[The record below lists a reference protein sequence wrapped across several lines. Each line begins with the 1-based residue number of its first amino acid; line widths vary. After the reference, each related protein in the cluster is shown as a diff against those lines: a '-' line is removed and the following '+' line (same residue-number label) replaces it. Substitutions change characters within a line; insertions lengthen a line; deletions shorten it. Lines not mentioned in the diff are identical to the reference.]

1 MAENK
6 ISYLNRTFDDYREAL
21 KDFLK
26 KNYPQITTD
35 FDDASIGSWLIDL
48 VAAVGDNLSYH
59 IDRAYSETNI
69 ETAQKTSSI
78 YSLARSNGFKV
89 PGPKGSMTE
98 VEFSCE
104 LPVTSDYSNPDSVVN
119 VPNWYYAPIIK
130 KGTKLSSNN
139 GYFEVMD
146 DVNFSEQFN
155 NNGISDR
162 DVIPVRNANGVI
174 NKYTV
179 TKKATVVSGQSNIY
193 KQVITESDIKPFME
207 IVIPSFDVMNVESII
222 FKNGANYNSDPTMD
236 EFMQEREFVPAEE
249 SPTGVD
255 TYRFFEVESL
265 LDQYRWG
272 DDISTNKDGNQDQ
285 GKPKTTTYGY
295 YDATSDTVVPTASIT
310 RGTWKPMTQ
319 KFITEF
325 TDKGYLKVIFGSG
338 EQVGQNVNIGCATD
352 FAQYQISRMVRNNF
366 LGKLPSSGWTM
377 YILYRV
383 GGGAASNV
391 AAGGITSISYLNA
404 DFGNCLRYGDDSAL
418 VSAIKNSIS
427 VKNTIPSVSGKDAPS
442 VEEIRNMV
450 RYNNASQN
458 RCVTLKDYESRV
470 QMMPPRY
477 GSPFRISVTEENNK
491 VMMYLLGIDYLGKL
505 SAVLPDVLV
514 SNIINYLSHYRSI
527 NDYVEIKSG
536 RIVNISFEVDL
547 YVNRNYNSSDV
558 VKNVINVI
566 KSYMDIN
573 KHFLGEDIYVS
584 DIEKEISKVDGVKN
598 LIDLRIYNEYGDN
611 YSNTIIS
618 QETSNIT
625 YDDSQSD
632 VYQYTPNETQ
642 TRTQIDLAASDYIL
656 NSDSDMMFEVK
667 YDEDIKVR
675 VKVR

>member
-69 ETAQKTSSI
+69 ETAQKKSSI

-193 KQVITESDIKPFME
+193 KQVITASDIKPFME

-295 YDATSDTVVPTASIT
+295 YDATADTVVPTASIT

-391 AAGGITSISYLNA
+391 AAGSITSISYLNA

-625 YDDSQSD
+625 YDDSRSD

>member
-21 KDFLK
+21 KGFLK

-48 VAAVGDNLSYH
+48 VAAIGDNLSYH

-69 ETAQKTSSI
+69 ETAQKASSV
-78 YSLARSNGFKV
+78 YALARNNGFKI

-104 LPVTSDYSNPDSVVN
+104 LPVTSDYDNPDNVVN

-130 KGTKLSSNN
+130 KGTKLSANN

-146 DVNFSEQFN
+146 DINFSEQFN
-155 NNGISDR
+155 SDGISDR
-162 DVIPVRNANGVI
+162 DIIPVRNPNGVI
-174 NKYTV
+174 VKYTV
-179 TKKATVVSGQSNIY
+179 TKKAIVVSGQSNIY
-193 KQVITESDIKPFME
+193 KQVVMSSNIKPFME
-207 IVIPSFDVMNVESII
+207 IVIPAFNVMNIESII
-222 FKNGANYNSDPTMD
+222 FKNGANYNTNPTID

-265 LDQYRWG
+265 LEQYRWG
-272 DDISTNKDGNQDQ
+272 DDISVNTEGNQDQ
-285 GKPKTTTYGY
+285 GKTKATMYGY
-295 YDATSDTVVPTASIT
+295 YNSLNDTVVPTASIT
-310 RGTWKPMTQ
+310 KGQWHPLTQ

-325 TDKGYLKVIFGSG
+325 TDKGYIKIIFGSG

-352 FAQYQISRMVRNNF
+352 FSQYQISKMVRNNF
-366 LGKLPSSGWTM
+366 LGKLPSEGWTM
-377 YILYRV
+377 YVLYRV

-391 AAGGITSISYLNA
+391 AAGSITSISYLNV
-404 DFGNCLRYGDDSAL
+404 DFGNCLLYENDNAMI
-418 VSAIKNSIS
+418 SAIKNSIT

-442 VEEIRNMV
+442 IDEIRNMV
-450 RYNNASQN
+450 RYYNAAQN

-477 GSPFRISVTEENNK
+477 GAPFRISVSEENNK
-491 VMMYLLGIDYLGKL
+491 IMMYILGIDYQGKL

-514 SNIINYLSHYRSI
+514 NNIINYLSHYRSI
-527 NDYVEIKSG
+527 NDFIEIKSG
-536 RIVNISFEVDL
+536 RIVNVSFEVDI
-547 YVNRNYNSSDV
+547 YVNRNYNSGDV
-558 VKNVINVI
+558 VKNVINKI

-573 KHFLGEDIYVS
+573 KHSLGEDIYVS
-584 DIEKEISKVDGVKN
+584 DIEKEISKIDGVKN

-618 QETSNIT
+618 QETTNIT
-625 YDDSQSD
+625 FDYSSTDD
-632 VYQYTPNETQ
+632 YQYTPNDIQ
-642 TRTQIDLAASDYIL
+642 TRTQIDLMASDYIL

>member
-59 IDRAYSETNI
+59 IDRAYCETNI
-69 ETAQKTSSI
+69 ETAQKKSSI

-89 PGPKGSMTE
+89 TGPKGSMTE

-193 KQVITESDIKPFME
+193 KQVITASDIKPFME

-295 YDATSDTVVPTASIT
+295 YDATADTVVPTASIT

-391 AAGGITSISYLNA
+391 AAGSITSISYLNA

-458 RCVTLKDYESRV
+458 RCVTLKDYEFRV

>member
-69 ETAQKTSSI
+69 ETAQKKSSI

-193 KQVITESDIKPFME
+193 KQVITASDIKPFME

-295 YDATSDTVVPTASIT
+295 YDATADTVVPTASIT

-391 AAGGITSISYLNA
+391 AAGSITSISYLNA

-584 DIEKEISKVDGVKN
+584 DIEKEISNVDGVKN

>member
-295 YDATSDTVVPTASIT
+295 YDATADTVVPTASIT

-391 AAGGITSISYLNA
+391 AAGSITSISYLNA

>member
-6 ISYLNRTFDDYREAL
+6 ISYLNTTFDDHREAL

-69 ETAQKTSSI
+69 ETAQKKSSI

-193 KQVITESDIKPFME
+193 KQVITASDIKPFME

-236 EFMQEREFVPAEE
+236 EFVQEREFVPAEE

-272 DDISTNKDGNQDQ
+272 DDISTNKDGNQDH

-295 YDATSDTVVPTASIT
+295 YDATADTVVPTASIT

-391 AAGGITSISYLNA
+391 AAGSITSISYLNA

>member
-69 ETAQKTSSI
+69 ETAQKKSSI

-193 KQVITESDIKPFME
+193 KQVITASDIKPFME

-295 YDATSDTVVPTASIT
+295 YDATADTVVPTASIT

-391 AAGGITSISYLNA
+391 AAGSITSISYLNA

-584 DIEKEISKVDGVKN
+584 DIEKEISNVDGVKN
-598 LIDLRIYNEYGDN
+598 LIDLRIYNDYGDN

>member
-69 ETAQKTSSI
+69 ETAQKKSSI

-193 KQVITESDIKPFME
+193 KQVITASDIKPFME

-295 YDATSDTVVPTASIT
+295 YDATADTVVPTASIT

-366 LGKLPSSGWTM
+366 LGKLPSNGWTM

-391 AAGGITSISYLNA
+391 AAGSITSISYLNA

>member
-69 ETAQKTSSI
+69 ETAQKKSSI

-295 YDATSDTVVPTASIT
+295 YDATADTVVPTASIT

-391 AAGGITSISYLNA
+391 AAGSITSISYLNA

>member
-193 KQVITESDIKPFME
+193 KQVITASDIKPFME

-295 YDATSDTVVPTASIT
+295 YDATADTVVPTASIT

-352 FAQYQISRMVRNNF
+352 FAKYQISRMVRNNF

-391 AAGGITSISYLNA
+391 AAGSITSISYLNA

-458 RCVTLKDYESRV
+458 RCITLKDYESRV

>member
-69 ETAQKTSSI
+69 ETAQKKSSI

-193 KQVITESDIKPFME
+193 KQVITASDIKPFME

-236 EFMQEREFVPAEE
+236 EFMQEREFVPAEA

-295 YDATSDTVVPTASIT
+295 YDATADTVVPTASIT

-391 AAGGITSISYLNA
+391 AAGSITSISYLNA

>member
-69 ETAQKTSSI
+69 ETAQKKSSI
-78 YSLARSNGFKV
+78 YSLARSNGFKI

-193 KQVITESDIKPFME
+193 KQVITASDIKPFME

-295 YDATSDTVVPTASIT
+295 YDATADTVVPTASIT

-391 AAGGITSISYLNA
+391 AAGSITSISYLNA

-427 VKNTIPSVSGKDAPS
+427 VKNTIPSVSGKDDPS

>member
-1 MAENK
+1 M
-6 ISYLNRTFDDYREAL
+6 
-21 KDFLK
+21 
-26 KNYPQITTD
+26 
-35 FDDASIGSWLIDL
+35 
-48 VAAVGDNLSYH
+48 
-59 IDRAYSETNI
+59 
-69 ETAQKTSSI
+69 
-78 YSLARSNGFKV
+78 
-89 PGPKGSMTE
+89 
-98 VEFSCE
+98 
-104 LPVTSDYSNPDSVVN
+104 
-119 VPNWYYAPIIK
+119 
-130 KGTKLSSNN
+130 
-139 GYFEVMD
+139 
-146 DVNFSEQFN
+146 
-155 NNGISDR
+155 
-162 DVIPVRNANGVI
+162 
-174 NKYTV
+174 
-179 TKKATVVSGQSNIY
+179 
-193 KQVITESDIKPFME
+193 
-207 IVIPSFDVMNVESII
+207 
-222 FKNGANYNSDPTMD
+222 
-236 EFMQEREFVPAEE
+236 
-249 SPTGVD
+249 
-255 TYRFFEVESL
+255 
-265 LDQYRWG
+265 
-272 DDISTNKDGNQDQ
+272 
-285 GKPKTTTYGY
+285 
-295 YDATSDTVVPTASIT
+295 
-310 RGTWKPMTQ
+310 
-319 KFITEF
+319 
-325 TDKGYLKVIFGSG
+325 IFGSG

-391 AAGGITSISYLNA
+391 AAGSITSISYLNA

>member
-272 DDISTNKDGNQDQ
+272 DDISTNKEGNQDQ

-295 YDATSDTVVPTASIT
+295 YDATADTVVPTASIT

-391 AAGGITSISYLNA
+391 AAGSITSISYLNA

-458 RCVTLKDYESRV
+458 RCVTLKDYEFRV

>member
-193 KQVITESDIKPFME
+193 KQVITASDIKPFME

-391 AAGGITSISYLNA
+391 AAGSITSISYLNA

-625 YDDSQSD
+625 YDDTQSD

>member
-174 NKYTV
+174 NKYTI

-193 KQVITESDIKPFME
+193 KQVITASDIKPFME

-295 YDATSDTVVPTASIT
+295 YDATADTVVPTASIT

-352 FAQYQISRMVRNNF
+352 FAKYQISRMVRNNF

-391 AAGGITSISYLNA
+391 AAGSITSISYLNA

>member
-69 ETAQKTSSI
+69 DTAQKKSSI

-104 LPVTSDYSNPDSVVN
+104 LPVTSDYSNTDSVVN

-174 NKYTV
+174 NKYTI

-193 KQVITESDIKPFME
+193 KQVITASDIKPFME

-295 YDATSDTVVPTASIT
+295 YDATADTVVPTASIT

-391 AAGGITSISYLNA
+391 AAGSITSISYLNA

>member
-1 MAENK
+1 M
-6 ISYLNRTFDDYREAL
+6 
-21 KDFLK
+21 
-26 KNYPQITTD
+26 
-35 FDDASIGSWLIDL
+35 
-48 VAAVGDNLSYH
+48 
-59 IDRAYSETNI
+59 
-69 ETAQKTSSI
+69 
-78 YSLARSNGFKV
+78 
-89 PGPKGSMTE
+89 
-98 VEFSCE
+98 
-104 LPVTSDYSNPDSVVN
+104 
-119 VPNWYYAPIIK
+119 
-130 KGTKLSSNN
+130 
-139 GYFEVMD
+139 
-146 DVNFSEQFN
+146 
-155 NNGISDR
+155 
-162 DVIPVRNANGVI
+162 
-174 NKYTV
+174 
-179 TKKATVVSGQSNIY
+179 
-193 KQVITESDIKPFME
+193 
-207 IVIPSFDVMNVESII
+207 
-222 FKNGANYNSDPTMD
+222 
-236 EFMQEREFVPAEE
+236 
-249 SPTGVD
+249 
-255 TYRFFEVESL
+255 
-265 LDQYRWG
+265 
-272 DDISTNKDGNQDQ
+272 
-285 GKPKTTTYGY
+285 
-295 YDATSDTVVPTASIT
+295 
-310 RGTWKPMTQ
+310 
-319 KFITEF
+319 
-325 TDKGYLKVIFGSG
+325 
-338 EQVGQNVNIGCATD
+338 
-352 FAQYQISRMVRNNF
+352 
-366 LGKLPSSGWTM
+366 
-377 YILYRV
+377 
-383 GGGAASNV
+383 
-391 AAGGITSISYLNA
+391 
-404 DFGNCLRYGDDSAL
+404 
-418 VSAIKNSIS
+418 
-427 VKNTIPSVSGKDAPS
+427 
-442 VEEIRNMV
+442 
-450 RYNNASQN
+450 
-458 RCVTLKDYESRV
+458 KDYESRV

>member
-69 ETAQKTSSI
+69 ETAQKKSSI

-146 DVNFSEQFN
+146 DINFSEQFN

-193 KQVITESDIKPFME
+193 KQVITASDIKPFME

-295 YDATSDTVVPTASIT
+295 YDATADTVVPTASIT

-391 AAGGITSISYLNA
+391 AAGSITSISYLNA

-477 GSPFRISVTEENNK
+477 GSPFRISVMEENNK
-491 VMMYLLGIDYLGKL
+491 VMMYLFGIDYLGKL

>member
-1 MAENK
+1 M
-6 ISYLNRTFDDYREAL
+6 
-21 KDFLK
+21 
-26 KNYPQITTD
+26 
-35 FDDASIGSWLIDL
+35 
-48 VAAVGDNLSYH
+48 
-59 IDRAYSETNI
+59 
-69 ETAQKTSSI
+69 
-78 YSLARSNGFKV
+78 
-89 PGPKGSMTE
+89 
-98 VEFSCE
+98 
-104 LPVTSDYSNPDSVVN
+104 
-119 VPNWYYAPIIK
+119 
-130 KGTKLSSNN
+130 
-139 GYFEVMD
+139 
-146 DVNFSEQFN
+146 
-155 NNGISDR
+155 
-162 DVIPVRNANGVI
+162 
-174 NKYTV
+174 
-179 TKKATVVSGQSNIY
+179 
-193 KQVITESDIKPFME
+193 
-207 IVIPSFDVMNVESII
+207 
-222 FKNGANYNSDPTMD
+222 
-236 EFMQEREFVPAEE
+236 
-249 SPTGVD
+249 
-255 TYRFFEVESL
+255 
-265 LDQYRWG
+265 DQYRWG

-295 YDATSDTVVPTASIT
+295 YDATADTVVPTASIT

-391 AAGGITSISYLNA
+391 AAGSITSISYLNA

-566 KSYMDIN
+566 KSFIREVINTVIRYMDVNSHIM
-573 KHFLGEDIYVS
+573 GEELYMGDLQ
-584 DIEKEISKVDGVKN
+584 KEISKVDGVKN

>member
-21 KDFLK
+21 KGFLK

-48 VAAVGDNLSYH
+48 VAAIGDNLSYH

-69 ETAQKTSSI
+69 ETAQKASSV
-78 YSLARSNGFKV
+78 YALARNNGFKI

-104 LPVTSDYSNPDSVVN
+104 LPVTSDYDNPDNVVN

-139 GYFEVMD
+139 GYFEVMND
-146 DVNFSEQFN
+146 INFSEQFN
-155 NNGISDR
+155 SDGISDR
-162 DVIPVRNANGVI
+162 DIIPVRNPNGVI
-174 NKYTV
+174 VKYTV
-179 TKKATVVSGQSNIY
+179 TKKAIVVSGQSNIY
-193 KQVITESDIKPFME
+193 KQVMMSSNIKPFME
-207 IVIPSFDVMNVESII
+207 IVIPAFNVMNIESII
-222 FKNGANYNSDPTMD
+222 FKNGANYNTNPTID

-265 LDQYRWG
+265 LEQYRWG
-272 DDISTNKDGNQDQ
+272 DDISVNTEGNQDQ
-285 GKPKTTTYGY
+285 GKTKATMYGY
-295 YDATSDTVVPTASIT
+295 YNSINDTVVPTASIT
-310 RGTWKPMTQ
+310 KGQWHPLTQ

-325 TDKGYLKVIFGSG
+325 TDKGYIKIIFGSG

-352 FAQYQISRMVRNNF
+352 FSQYQISKMVRNNF
-366 LGKLPSSGWTM
+366 LGKLPSEGWTM
-377 YILYRV
+377 YVLYRV

-391 AAGGITSISYLNA
+391 AAGSITSISYLNV
-404 DFGNCLRYGDDSAL
+404 DFGNCLLYENDNAMI
-418 VSAIKNSIS
+418 SAIKNSIT

-442 VEEIRNMV
+442 IDEIRNMV
-450 RYNNASQN
+450 RYYNAAQN

-477 GSPFRISVTEENNK
+477 GAPFRISVSEENNK
-491 VMMYLLGIDYLGKL
+491 IMMYILGIDYQGKL

-514 SNIINYLSHYRSI
+514 NNIINYLSHYRSI
-527 NDYVEIKSG
+527 NDFIEIKSG
-536 RIVNISFEVDL
+536 RIVNVSFEVDI
-547 YVNRNYNSSDV
+547 YVNRNYNSGDV
-558 VKNVINVI
+558 VKNVINKI

-573 KHFLGEDIYVS
+573 KHSLGEDIYVS
-584 DIEKEISKVDGVKN
+584 DIEKEICKIDGVKN

-618 QETSNIT
+618 QETTNVTFDYSST
-625 YDDSQSD
+625 DD
-632 VYQYTPNETQ
+632 YQYTPNDIQ
-642 TRTQIDLAASDYIL
+642 TRTQIDLMASDYIL

>member
-69 ETAQKTSSI
+69 ETAQKKSSI

-193 KQVITESDIKPFME
+193 KQVITASDIKPFME

-295 YDATSDTVVPTASIT
+295 YDATADTVVPTASIT

-377 YILYRV
+377 YILYCV

-391 AAGGITSISYLNA
+391 AAGSITSISYLNA

-536 RIVNISFEVDL
+536 RIGNISFEVDL

-584 DIEKEISKVDGVKN
+584 DIEKEISKVDSVKN

>member
-59 IDRAYSETNI
+59 IDRVYSETNI
-69 ETAQKTSSI
+69 ETAQKKSSI

-193 KQVITESDIKPFME
+193 KQVITASDIKPFME

-295 YDATSDTVVPTASIT
+295 YDATADTVVPTASIT

-391 AAGGITSISYLNA
+391 AAGSITSISYLNA

>member
-69 ETAQKTSSI
+69 ETAQKKSSI

-155 NNGISDR
+155 NDGISDR

-174 NKYTV
+174 NKYTI

-295 YDATSDTVVPTASIT
+295 YDATADTVVPTASIT

-391 AAGGITSISYLNA
+391 AAGSITSISYLNA

-458 RCVTLKDYESRV
+458 RCVTLKDYESMV